1 MIQISSGLAAGKFIH
16 PSPRLGQAVKISANV
31 LDSKLKLA
39 RALLELTALS
49 LRSSPRIARHRVR
62 PKAGPMIN
70 SDGRKRPLERGPSTL
85 PQELDPRFRGGD
97 RRWAAPAL
105 AASLALSGC
114 ISSATPIL
122 SDAKPVLG
130 ERGLIHVYTLSEGA
144 ARDSSVVS
152 FQWNGS
158 RYVLRGKSV
167 GISDFTLHP
176 YEGRDLVIQSTSQRA
191 PRTIEYGL
199 ARRIADATYLIM
211 QINEDDAE
219 SSMRE
224 KFCTRT
230 PDASCR
236 IATTEQI
243 FAFARA
249 TADKPVEGGG
259 LAVVL
264 TAAAA
269 PPRR

>member
-1 MIQISSGLAAGKFIH
+1 M
-16 PSPRLGQAVKISANV
+16 PAVF
-31 LDSKLKLA
+31 
-39 RALLELTALS
+39 ALT
-49 LRSSPRIARHRVR
+49 
-62 PKAGPMIN
+62 
-70 SDGRKRPLERGPSTL
+70 
-85 PQELDPRFRGGD
+85 
-97 RRWAAPAL
+97 
-105 AASLALSGC
+105 GC

-122 SDAKPVLG
+122 TDAKPVLG
-130 ERGLIHVYTLSEGA
+130 ERGQIHAYALSEGT
-144 ARDSSVVS
+144 ARDPAVVS

-158 RYVLRGKSV
+158 RYVVHGKSI

-199 ARRIADATYLIM
+199 ARRLADATYLLLP
-211 QINEDDAE
+211 INEDDADTA
-219 SSMRE
+219 MRE
-224 KFCTRT
+224 KFCTKT

-264 TAAAA
+264 TAGTGAA
-269 PPRR
+269 RR